1 MPNQEFLEALLDIL
15 APILNVLDSNGDL
28 KDLPNL
34 PDHRG
39 GLGKQAGDDRASGLL
54 SESHHHTHRADPH
67 ANEQM

>member
-15 APILNVLDSNGDL
+15 ALILNVLDSNGDL

-39 GLGKQAGDDRASGLL
+39 GLGEQAGAATSPAQKLL
-54 SESHHHTHRADPH
+54 SNVKR
-67 ANEQM
+67 